1 MSNPS
6 FSNIDRWLF
15 ELNEGNLSPEQIQQ
29 LEAFLLRH
37 PELDVDRDMWE
48 LARVEKEEVVYP
60 GQKQFIR
67 RRPVGL
73 YMAAGMVSIALFVL
87 IGIDL
92 QLQGFNSSASKLL
105 VEKADNAFVE
115 PQGQNVKPGEN
126 NLLAPKS
133 THVAAEN
140 SDEAFDLALKMAQLR
155 TELNEAQGALDQ
167 LITNQVDEYEIN
179 AEALIQEL
187 KTSISRTVEMI
198 TYLDHKDDDQ
208 AEEHQ
213 LTIHPVRE
221 LNSPDT
227 RHWSP
232 SLLNAGNAR
241 FSRPEH
247 NESFSSRWSKMS
259 RSVRRMLD
267 HPVALKNLKDPVF
280 HLPGMLPSD
289 VNFGNTGT
297 LPATRIQSLSRL
309 QWYGNENAQI
319 SNRLAFDGYVY
330 SIRGGLGVQ
339 FNNSYYG
346 NGQIVNSNIALT
358 YAPKFSVSRNIL
370 IEPSIRFKM
379 GNKMLDEDK
388 LSGIGLSELDRENVQ
403 EFYPSGTSP
412 VGRQLWYRDLG
423 TAIMVNTKWFFTG
436 LQMDNIFRHYDNIY
450 SGNEGEDRRAGI
462 HFVATIGTDYESKK
476 EQFGLSPYLIYQKS
490 ERLEE
495 FWGGISCRFHWFT
508 VGGAVSDKLDL
519 SGSAG
524 FKLSRFSI
532 NYQADY
538 LHSTMLSKQLLSH
551 QLVLKF
557 ITFNPNK
564 RQKFLTL

>member
-115 PQGQNVKPGEN
+115 PQGKNVKPGEN

-179 AEALIQEL
+179 AEALIQEM
-187 KTSISRTVEMI
+187 KTSLSRTVEMI
-198 TYLDHKDDDQ
+198 TYLEHKDDDQ

-267 HPVALKNLKDPVF
+267 HPVALK
-280 HLPGMLPSD
+280 
-289 VNFGNTGT
+289 
-297 LPATRIQSLSRL
+297 
-309 QWYGNENAQI
+309 
-319 SNRLAFDGYVY
+319 
-330 SIRGGLGVQ
+330 
-339 FNNSYYG
+339 
-346 NGQIVNSNIALT
+346 
-358 YAPKFSVSRNIL
+358 
-370 IEPSIRFKM
+370 
-379 GNKMLDEDK
+379 
-388 LSGIGLSELDRENVQ
+388 
-403 EFYPSGTSP
+403 
-412 VGRQLWYRDLG
+412 
-423 TAIMVNTKWFFTG
+423 
-436 LQMDNIFRHYDNIY
+436 
-450 SGNEGEDRRAGI
+450 
-462 HFVATIGTDYESKK
+462 
-476 EQFGLSPYLIYQKS
+476 
-490 ERLEE
+490 
-495 FWGGISCRFHWFT
+495 
-508 VGGAVSDKLDL
+508 
-519 SGSAG
+519 
-524 FKLSRFSI
+524 
-532 NYQADY
+532 
-538 LHSTMLSKQLLSH
+538 
-551 QLVLKF
+551 
-557 ITFNPNK
+557 
-564 RQKFLTL
+564 